1 MRSAEGSRDAGN
13 LTTLVPS
20 GPLDTAIP
28 RFERFTVNG
37 RRQRPLFPVG
47 KKRLP
52 TILSNVGTTFCPR
65 DIARSSVLTTPIP
78 YDASLR
84 EHTGGHWNSVL
95 ALAVTSNLNRS
106 TVKST
111 TVSSCVK

>member
-28 RFERFTVNG
+28 RFERFKWPKAVPPLSGGQEAIADDFVKRWHDILAKRYSSIERFNHTYPL
-37 RRQRPLFPVG
+37 RR
-47 KKRLP
+47 
-52 TILSNVGTTFCPR
+52 
-65 DIARSSVLTTPIP
+65 IP
-78 YDASLR
+78 E